1 MFLDAFLNCQRVLFC
16 FEESVLKQEKASS
29 IKSLHRQTGAHLK
42 PHLRRQCVVYKNV
55 WSCSVW
61 SEGPNRSGSQ
71 QIPVVL
77 GLEKLSQL
85 LPVMRKE
92 QSPVEKRAA
101 PLCNCV
107 TLKILARWG
116 VKGLMEEE
124 EYPMLAL
131 LGTNELRHVLTGSL
145 SRAPYTLMHVIMSE
159 RGRNSSMLL
168 VNDSITVSD
177 LINIAWRI

>member
-1 MFLDAFLNCQRVLFC
+1 MA
-16 FEESVLKQEKASS
+16 E
-29 IKSLHRQTGAHLK
+29 LK

-177 LINIAWRI
+177 LINIAWRILKKNEDIHS